1 MNVMNVNDKQDQKI
15 ESYPYK
21 GKTKSRKSLD
31 PLAYPG
37 RTRRGTRVWSA
48 VLHDRAGWIYSDP

>member
-21 GKTKSRKSLD
+21 RK
-31 PLAYPG
+31 PLKVEKVWIRWLTQAGPEGAPEY
-37 RTRRGTRVWSA
+37 VWSA
-48 VLHDRAGWIYSDP
+48 AFHDRAG